1 HNPLI
6 RLTGLKVYFP
16 IRKGMLKSVVGH
28 VKAVDDVDLT
38 IYKGQTLALVG
49 ESGCGKTTLGKALLQ
64 LIRPTADEGVVDGQ
78 DLTKLDRT
86 ALHPYRRKLQVIFQD
101 PYSSLNQ
108 RMMVGEIVMEGM
120 SAHGIGRSQSERE
133 ERVKAILSQVGLG
146 PEVIYRYP
154 HEFSG

>member
-1 HNPLI
+1 LQTIEGRVPSPQHYPPGCRFADRCHMVQPACRLIDPGLLPVEMDHTAACILYDEHLRGRKFSPSEVWPTLPPRPHIPEQSIHNPLI

-64 LIRPTADEGVVDGQ
+64 LIRPTA
-78 DLTKLDRT
+78 
-86 ALHPYRRKLQVIFQD
+86 
-101 PYSSLNQ
+101 
-108 RMMVGEIVMEGM
+108 GE
-120 SAHGIGRSQSERE
+120 
-133 ERVKAILSQVGLG
+133 
-146 PEVIYRYP
+146 
-154 HEFSG
+154 